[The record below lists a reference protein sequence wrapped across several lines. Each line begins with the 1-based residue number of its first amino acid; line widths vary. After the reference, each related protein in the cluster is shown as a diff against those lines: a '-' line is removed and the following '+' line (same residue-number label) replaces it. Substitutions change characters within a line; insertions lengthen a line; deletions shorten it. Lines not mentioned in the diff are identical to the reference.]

1 MMDNFKVLKILNSMK
16 KYIEVKLD
24 IEGLHHWPDCNLPHV
39 EYLAHLHR
47 HTFVINCRHEVTD
60 SNREIEFIDFKHKIK
75 QYIGKRWFD
84 QAYGC
89 CNFGS
94 MSCEHIA
101 TDLLD
106 AFGLCRCSVSEDNE
120 FFGIVEI

>member
-1 MMDNFKVLKILNSMK
+1 MYIVNNMKNHKRLAYVSLFLYIKVMK

-75 QYIGKRWFD
+75 QYIAKRW
-84 QAYGC
+84 
-89 CNFGS
+89 
-94 MSCEHIA
+94 
-101 TDLLD
+101 
-106 AFGLCRCSVSEDNE
+106 
-120 FFGIVEI
+120 

>member
-1 MMDNFKVLKILNSMK
+1 MK
-16 KYIEVKLD
+16 KYIEVKLE

-89 CNFGS
+89 CNFGA

-101 TDLLD
+101 EELLNY
-106 AFGLCRCSVSEDNE
+106 FGLCRCSVSEDNE